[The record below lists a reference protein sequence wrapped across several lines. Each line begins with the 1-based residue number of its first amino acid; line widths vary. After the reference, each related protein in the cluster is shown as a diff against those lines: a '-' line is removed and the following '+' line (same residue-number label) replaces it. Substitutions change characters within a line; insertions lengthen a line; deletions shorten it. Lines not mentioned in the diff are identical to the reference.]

1 MKYMSFEAIAAT
13 MLPELEAELQRQ
25 VSPLDV
31 PGTRPLFDMLA
42 YHMGWNRDGSSTP
55 SGKRVRPLILL
66 LVSEACGGRWLRAL
80 PAAAAVELVHN
91 FSLLHDDIE
100 DNSPTRHG
108 RPTVWNLRGVPM
120 AINAGDAL
128 FAISNQSI
136 LDAISDHSP
145 ATVVRAAMCLHSACL
160 ALTAGQFL
168 DMSYE
173 KRLDLTVDDYWP
185 MVEGKTA
192 ALISAAAEIGAIL
205 AGVDDE
211 AIRLYGIF
219 GRKLGLAFQV
229 LDDILGIWG
238 DESKT
243 GKSAAGDL
251 VDGKRSLPVLFG
263 LGNRAEFARRWAASP
278 IQANETS
285 AVAEL
290 LRAEGAYTYSLEQ
303 AEILTGAALEALRSA
318 HPLADGDALMELAQK
333 LLTRPS

>member
-1 MKYMSFEAIAAT
+1 MSLEAIAAT
-13 MLPELEAELQRQ
+13 MLPELETELRRQ
-25 VSPLDV
+25 VARLDA
-31 PGTRPLFDMLA
+31 PRTEPLFNMLA
-42 YHMGWNRDGSSTP
+42 YHMGWMPEGSSTP
-55 SGKRVRPLILL
+55 SGKRVRPLIVL
-66 LVSEACGGRWLRAL
+66 LVAEACGAQWLRAV

-91 FSLLHDDIE
+91 FSLVHDDIE
-100 DNSPTRHG
+100 DHSPARRG
-108 RPTVWNLRGVPM
+108 RPTVWQLHGVPM

-136 LDAISDHSP
+136 LDAISNNDP
-145 ATVVRAAMCLHSACL
+145 EIVVRAASCLHSACL

-185 MVEGKTA
+185 MIEGKTA

-205 AGVDDE
+205 AGAEEE
-211 AIRLYGIF
+211 AVRLYGVF

-229 LDDILGIWG
+229 LDDILGVWG
-238 DESKT
+238 DESRT
-243 GKSAAGDL
+243 GKSTASDL

-263 LGNRAEFARRWAASP
+263 LGKRAEFARRWAASP
-278 IQANETS
+278 IRAEDTP

-290 LRAEGAYTYSLEQ
+290 LKAEGAYAYSVEQ
-303 AEILTGAALEALRSA
+303 AEFLTGAALEALRSA
-318 HPLADGDALMELAQK
+318 QPVARGEDALMELAQK

>member
-1 MKYMSFEAIAAT
+1 MSLEAKATT
-13 MLPELEAELQRQ
+13 MLPELETELRRQ
-25 VSPLDV
+25 VARLHAPRTE
-31 PGTRPLFDMLA
+31 PFFNMLA
-42 YHMGWNRDGSSTP
+42 YHMGWMPDGSSTP
-55 SGKRVRPLILL
+55 TGKRIRPLIVL
-66 LVSEACGGRWLRAL
+66 LVTEACGAQWLRAVS
-80 PAAAAVELVHN
+80 AAAAVELVHN
-91 FSLLHDDIE
+91 FSLVHDDIE
-100 DNSPTRHG
+100 DHSPARRG
-108 RPTVWNLRGVPM
+108 RPTVWQLHGVPM

-136 LDAISDHSP
+136 LDAISNNDP
-145 ATVVRAAMCLHSACL
+145 EIVVRAATCLHSACL

-205 AGVDDE
+205 AGAKEETV
-211 AIRLYGIF
+211 RLYGIF

-243 GKSAAGDL
+243 GKSAASDL

-263 LGNRAEFARRWAASP
+263 LGNRAEFARRWVASP
-278 IQANETS
+278 IRADETP

-290 LRAEGAYTYSLEQ
+290 LKVEGAYAYSVEQ
-303 AEILTGAALEALRSA
+303 AEILTGAALEALHSA
-318 HPLADGDALMELAQK
+318 QPLAGDQGALMELAQK